1 MLSES
6 LWKDRVLFSRWKIQH
21 CVYTGGMSSVFQAL
35 DTHSQQPAAIKVLD
49 PNRQTETTWGQRFL
63 REARLL
69 AQLQH
74 PHIVQSLHAG
84 EDAFLGYL
92 LVMEWLEGY
101 NLQDLL
107 KRRCVPLG
115 IHEIARIF
123 SQICAG
129 LDYIHQRRLLHR
141 DLKPGNIFLLPAQA
155 HQKTPQIKIID
166 FGIAR
171 PIDEESPITRSNTT
185 LGTPLYM
192 APEQAQ
198 GQQQIDHRTDL
209 YALAVMLFEAL
220 TGDVPFTGKTAYA
233 IMASHV
239 HAPPPYLR
247 ERDAFFERLPEL
259 EQTLLWGMAKTPEA
273 RPRDLRTFW
282 QTILDSFRSFAYRED
297 PAWIDELDTLE
308 LPLLPEISNPSED
321 PIQLLEMTCDPHDDP
336 QHTHNPPP
344 LRSNPMPSPP
354 AHDHTA
360 SPIALSSPVGST
372 RAKPTPHPASIVT
385 PATRRP
391 AFDSMDALQ
400 ALHFE
405 NPTLSLPKHHDLSK
419 HHDLPH
425 APSSFDAL
433 DALPS
438 FHATRFPYAAPQDTF
453 PPAQPHSE
461 RPNNARAERLNE
473 CTIIEPNALPQ
484 DPFRHAA
491 ERLLRKAAEQLPTL
505 RGAGVFSLPHERWI
519 AQHAQDPDV
528 HAALLHSAPLFQLLQ
543 TQNASP
549 TTPLAFQEALLCSEH
564 LLHYIAFLP
573 TQTQAAVLFLLPPNI
588 STELL
593 LRYARRL
600 CSPNELF
607 A

>member
-49 PNRQTETTWGQRFL
+49 PNRQNETTWGQRFL

-69 AQLQH
+69 AQLHH
-74 PHIVQSLHAG
+74 PHIVRSLHAG

-107 KRRCVPLG
+107 KRRTVPLG
-115 IHEIARIF
+115 LHEIARIF

-129 LDYIHQRRLLHR
+129 LDYIHHRRLLHR

-209 YALAVMLFEAL
+209 YALTVMLFEAL

-321 PIQLLEMTCDPHDDP
+321 PPQIIEM
-336 QHTHNPPP
+336 
-344 LRSNPMPSPP
+344 
-354 AHDHTA
+354 A
-360 SPIALSSPVGST
+360 SHT
-372 RAKPTPHPASIVT
+372 RAKLTPHPASIVT

-438 FHATRFPYAAPQDTF
+438 FYATRPPYPAPQETF
-453 PPAQPHSE
+453 PPTQPPSATPHNPRIE
-461 RPNNARAERLNE
+461 GLDEHTL
-473 CTIIEPNALPQ
+473 IEPNALPQ

-505 RGAGVFSLPHERWI
+505 CGAGVFSLPHERWI
-519 AQHAQDPDV
+519 AQHAQDPET
-528 HAALLHSAPLFQLLQ
+528 HAALLHSTPLFRLLH

-549 TTPLAFQEALLCSEH
+549 TTPLAFQEAILCSEH

-600 CSPNELF
+600 CSPSEIF